1 MRKARRIMPAE
12 GSQADAR
19 GSTSVATKTTLLR
32 LTSIS
37 KAFGGVQTLRGVS
50 FDLYPGS
57 GSDLPTEPAG
67 IMTAALLI
75 VALGGGKLL
84 DTSHR
89 SSL

>member
-1 MRKARRIMPAE
+1 
-12 GSQADAR
+12 
-19 GSTSVATKTTLLR
+19 
-32 LTSIS
+32 
-37 KAFGGVQTLRGVS
+37 VS

-89 SSL
+89 SSS